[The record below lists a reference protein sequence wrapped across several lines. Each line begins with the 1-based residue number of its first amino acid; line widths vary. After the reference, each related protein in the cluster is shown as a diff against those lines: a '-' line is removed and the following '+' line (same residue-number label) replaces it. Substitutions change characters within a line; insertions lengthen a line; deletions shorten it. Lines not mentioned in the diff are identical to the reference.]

1 MASDDDTQCKTRI
14 SVASRGDA
22 ACQCVCVFCDWIVN
36 EIDVGRGFGLRT
48 QWLNDGT
55 LEGWHSSQA
64 EETNRHS

>member
-1 MASDDDTQCKTRI
+1 MQRKTRI
-14 SVASRGDA
+14 SVASRGEA
-22 ACQCVCVFCDWIVN
+22 AFVIVCAFCDWIVN
-36 EIDVGRGFGLRT
+36 EIDVGRGFGLCT